1 MVYVMPINKMYVGTD
16 IKLSLQIQRLLI
28 LSNISQYKI
37 TLNNLEG
44 GDGYRFPFD
53 YLPKCSYFHLFIF
66 LIILGRGQPFGPSSP
81 YLPSEHSNQS
91 HSSTYFPR
99 YLFSYMLI
107 NYLQTPLPKCA
118 ATTSHSG

>member
-1 MVYVMPINKMYVGTD
+1 MVYVMLINKMYVGTD

-66 LIILGRGQPFGPSSP
+66 HIILGRGQPFGPSSP